1 MQQHPGHPWI
11 FLFQTL
17 GGKAP
22 ALAAVVAQHDV
33 SLGVHLLTRP
43 HSRRTFAAAH
53 HHAWRLTRQEMPLV
67 RIAVQLG
74 VRPRHPVLYAMPLFA
89 AIIAAE
95 KTTRRRNIVALFIPW
110 IVFDVVHVHIGDSLA
125 PVLPGLTAVAAK

>member
-1 MQQHPGHPWI
+1 MT
-11 FLFQTL
+11 F
-17 GGKAP
+17 
-22 ALAAVVAQHDV
+22 
-33 SLGVHLLTRP
+33 GVHLLARP
-43 HSRRTFAAAH
+43 HSRRAFAAAH

-74 VRPRHPVLYAMPLFA
+74 ITPRHPVLNAIPLLA
-89 AIIAAE
+89 AIIATE
-95 KTTRRRNIVALFIPW
+95 KTPRRRNIVALFAPW